1 MVLGGALT
9 GESISMSGWDSLK
22 LECPEASEHDILF
35 PESYCTQLLRDMM
48 PWSYCVRVMLGL
60 LGLLSWGGLVLG
72 NKGAGFL
79 SDADGAGW
87 RTLVLMALIWGSV
100 EVPVREGRR
109 VDQSR
114 SVQDQIA
121 LA

>member
-1 MVLGGALT
+1 MYTVAERHDAVVVLCESDVGAAGTVVMGGFVLG
-9 GESISMSGWDSLK
+9 D
-22 LECPEASEHDILF
+22 
-35 PESYCTQLLRDMM
+35 
-48 PWSYCVRVMLGL
+48 
-60 LGLLSWGGLVLG
+60 
-72 NKGAGFL
+72 KGVGFL

-109 VDQSR
+109 VDQSQ